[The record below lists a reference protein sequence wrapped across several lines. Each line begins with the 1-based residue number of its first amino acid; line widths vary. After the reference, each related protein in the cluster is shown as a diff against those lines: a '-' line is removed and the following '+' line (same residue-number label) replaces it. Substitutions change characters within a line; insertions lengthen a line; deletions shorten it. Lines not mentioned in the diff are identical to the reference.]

1 MSGNVD
7 RNGNSFGVATITLDV
22 GSIAANTSE
31 EETYTVEGLETG
43 MFVSVNK
50 PDLDAGLGIANVR
63 VSAADTLAIQFINST
78 ASAIDPGA
86 GDVYT
91 LFWWKASQIDS
102 GSIRK

>member
-1 MSGNVD
+1 MSNVD
-7 RNGNSFGVATITLDV
+7 RNGNSYGLASITLDV

-50 PDLDAGLGIANVR
+50 PSLTAGLAVGNAR
-63 VSAADTLAIQFINST
+63 VSANDTLALQFINST
-78 ASAIDPGA
+78 AGALDPGSE
-86 GDVYT
+86 VYT
-91 LFWWKASQIDS
+91 LYWWKADQTDS